1 MRQSPTRLPFRG
13 RAVSHSFFVNSEV
26 KRQADYR
33 NLRFHEEVKGLMQK
47 KSRRLPIFSVMIQS
61 FPTS

>member
-26 KRQADYR
+26 KRQAGQD
-33 NLRFHEEVKGLMQK
+33 NLRLMK
-47 KSRRLPIFSVMIQS
+47 ISEFLFLS
-61 FPTS
+61 